1 MRVVLVTMDSHLAS
15 AAERALAQLQRS
27 VPGLQMRVH
36 AASEWGHDAAALQRC
51 LSDIAEGDIVIATM
65 LFMEE
70 HFLPVLPALKARRD
84 QCDAMVCL
92 MSATEVSKLTR
103 MGKFDMQAPS
113 SGPMEFLKKLRGKSV
128 QAGQMSAEEKTSAGE
143 KQMKMLRRLPK
154 ILRFIPGTAQ
164 DVRA

>member
-36 AASEWGHDAAALQRC
+36 AASEWGHDAQALERC

-70 HFLPVLPALKARRD
+70 HFLPVLPALQARRA
-84 QCDAMVCL
+84 QCDAMVCA
-92 MSATEVSKLTR
+92 MSASEVVKITR
-103 MGKFDMQAPS
+103 LGKFDMGKPA
-113 SGPMEFLKKLRGKSV
+113 SGLMAMLKKLRGADKDGKSK
-128 QAGQMSAEEKTSAGE
+128 QATGGEAQMR
-143 KQMKMLRRLPK
+143 MLRRLPH
-154 ILRFIPGTAQ
+154 LTSNGAASLDYAAQ
-164 DVRA
+164 